1 VQSKQLRVTYG
12 EALAELGAADDRV
25 VVVDADM
32 AEGTMTGAFRDRFP
46 ERFFDVG
53 VAEQNLI
60 GVGAGLS
67 LAGWIPFVN
76 TFAWLLVLRG
86 GDPLRTLV
94 SYARTNV
101 KVVAGYGGVSGPM
114 DWATHQSIMDLA
126 VVRALPNMTVVV
138 ASGHRQL
145 RSLLPQVAR
154 VDGPVYLRLSRAE
167 VADLHEEQT
176 SFEIGKATVLRSGG
190 EVCLISNGPILGR
203 TLAAA
208 AALAESGIPASV
220 VEVHTLKPLDGKA
233 ILEEVRKSRA
243 VVTVEE
249 HNIIGGLGSAVAELL
264 SENFPVPLRRVGIR
278 DCYAETGPYE
288 KLLDLYG
295 MGVQDIVRAAEE
307 LLDRRHLM
315 RPEPDRRHAG
325 A

>member
-1 VQSKQLRVTYG
+1 MEERMIASQSKQLRATYG
-12 EALAELGAADDRV
+12 EALAELGEANGRV

-32 AEGTMTGAFRDRFP
+32 AEGTMTGAFRERFP

-53 VAEQNLI
+53 VAEQNLM

-76 TFAWLLVLRG
+76 TFAWLLVLRA

-101 KVVAGYGGVSGPM
+101 KVVAGYGGFSGPM
-114 DWATHQSIMDLA
+114 DGATHQAIMDLA

-138 ASGHRQL
+138 ASDHYQV
-145 RSLLPQVAR
+145 RSLLPLIA
-154 VDGPVYLRLSRAE
+154 DSEGPVYLRLSRAE
-167 VADLHEEQT
+167 VVDVHDESD
-176 SFEIGKATVLRSGG
+176 SFEIGKATPLRTGG
-190 EVCLISNGPILGR
+190 KVTLISNGPILGR
-203 TLAAA
+203 VLKAADY
-208 AALAESGIPASV
+208 LGELGIPASV
-220 VEVHTLKPLDGKA
+220 LEVHTLKPLDREA
-233 ILEEVRKSRA
+233 ILAEASRTRA

-264 SENFPVPLRRVGIR
+264 AENLPVPMRRVGIQDR
-278 DCYAETGPYE
+278 YGETGPYE

-295 MGVQDIVRAAEE
+295 MGVQDIVEAAKEV
-307 LLDRRHLM
+307 LRRSG
-315 RPEPDRRHAG
+315 D
-325 A
+325 

>member
-1 VQSKQLRVTYG
+1 MNVTQSKQLRATYG
-12 EALAELGAADDRV
+12 EALAELGAADSRV

-32 AEGTMTGAFRDRFP
+32 AEGTMTGGFKERFP

-53 VAEQNLI
+53 VAEQNLM

-76 TFAWLLVLRG
+76 TFAWLLVLRA

-101 KVVAGYGGVSGPM
+101 KVVAGYGGFSGPM
-114 DWATHQSIMDLA
+114 DGATHQAIMDLA

-138 ASGHRQL
+138 ASDHHQV
-145 RSLLPQVAR
+145 RSLLPLVA
-154 VDGPVYLRLSRAE
+154 DLEGPVYLRLSRAE
-167 VADLHEEQT
+167 VVDIHDEST
-176 SFEIGKATVLRSGG
+176 RFELGKATPLRTGG
-190 EVCLISNGPILGR
+190 VVTLISNGPILGR
-203 TLAAA
+203 VLKAADL
-208 AALAESGIPASV
+208 LAEAGVPASV
-220 VEVHTLKPLDGKA
+220 LEVHTLKPLDGEA
-233 ILEEVRKSRA
+233 ILAEVGRTRA

-264 SENFPVPLRRVGIR
+264 AENLPVPLRRVGIQDR
-278 DCYAETGPYE
+278 YGETGPYE

-295 MGVQDIVRAAEE
+295 MGVQDIMAAAEE
-307 LLDRRHLM
+307 VLRRRDSNP
-315 RPEPDRRHAG
+315 RPTA
-325 A
+325 

>member
-1 VQSKQLRVTYG
+1 MTTTQSRQLRATYG
-12 EALAELGAADDRV
+12 EALVELGAADSRV

-32 AEGTMTGAFRDRFP
+32 AEGTMTGGFKERFP

-53 VAEQNLI
+53 VAEQNLM

-76 TFAWLLVLRG
+76 TFAWLLVLRA

-101 KVVAGYGGVSGPM
+101 KVVAGYGGFSGPM
-114 DWATHQSIMDLA
+114 DGATHQSIMDLA

-138 ASGHRQL
+138 ASDHHQV
-145 RSLLPQVAR
+145 RSLLPLVA
-154 VDGPVYLRLSRAE
+154 DLKGPVYLRLSRAE
-167 VADLHEEQT
+167 VVDVHDEST
-176 SFEIGKATVLRSGG
+176 RFEIGKATSLRSGG
-190 EVCLISNGPILGR
+190 AVTLISNGPILGR
-203 TLAAA
+203 VLTAADR
-208 AALAESGIPASV
+208 LGELGIQASV
-220 VEVHTLKPLDGKA
+220 LEVHTLKPLDGEA
-233 ILEEVRKSRA
+233 ILAEASRTRA

-264 SENFPVPLRRVGIR
+264 AENLPVPLRRVGIK
-278 DCYAETGPYE
+278 DCYGETGPYE

-295 MGVQDIVRAAEE
+295 MGVQDIVAAAKEVVH
-307 LLDRRHLM
+307 RS
-315 RPEPDRRHAG
+315 G
-325 A
+325 G

>member
-1 VQSKQLRVTYG
+1 MTTTQSRQLRATYG
-12 EALAELGAADDRV
+12 ESLVELGAADSRV

-32 AEGTMTGAFRDRFP
+32 AEGTMTGGFKERFP

-53 VAEQNLI
+53 VAEQNLM

-76 TFAWLLVLRG
+76 TFAWLLVLRA

-101 KVVAGYGGVSGPM
+101 KVVAGYGGFSGPM
-114 DWATHQSIMDLA
+114 DGATHQSIMDLA

-138 ASGHRQL
+138 ASDHHQV
-145 RSLLPQVAR
+145 RSLLPLVA
-154 VDGPVYLRLSRAE
+154 DLEGPVYLRLSRAE
-167 VADLHEEQT
+167 VVDVHDEST
-176 SFEIGKATVLRSGG
+176 RFEIGKATPLRTGG
-190 EVCLISNGPILGR
+190 AVTLISNGPILGR
-203 TLAAA
+203 VLEAAD
-208 AALAESGIPASV
+208 LLGESGLPASV
-220 VEVHTLKPLDGKA
+220 LEAHTLKPLDGEA
-233 ILEEVRKSRA
+233 ILAEAERTRA

-264 SENFPVPLRRVGIR
+264 AENLPVPLRRVGIQ
-278 DCYAETGPYE
+278 DCYGETGPYE

-295 MGVQDIVRAAEE
+295 MGVQDIVAAAEE
-307 LLDRRHLM
+307 VVHRS
-315 RPEPDRRHAG
+315 G
-325 A
+325 S